1 MVVSS
6 TSSGGGEEGCCREK
20 RSGSRERRAS
30 SSILTQ
36 EDKQKNKQIKR
47 KGRFLRVLR
56 QRRCHPNISCLMIF
70 SSSISGETQGT
81 LIVVVVALIAARPEA
96 PRNNANYA
104 RAQLG
109 NPCATVHIPTSH
121 GSAPR
126 PSSSIVIIAAL
137 TGSPSTLKTYTH
149 GHHVSRKR
157 IHVAEDDWDV
167 CSSHSLYDKNTSY

>member
-6 TSSGGGEEGCCREK
+6 SSGGGEEGCRRER

-30 SSILTQ
+30 NSILTQ
-36 EDKQKNKQIKR
+36 EDKQKNRKIKR

-56 QRRCHPNISCLMIF
+56 HRRCHPNISCLMIF

-104 RAQLG
+104 RAQLS
-109 NPCATVHIPTSH
+109 NPCATVHIPHQPRHCATPIIIDCHHRRSH
-121 GSAPR
+121 WISKHSQNIYTR
-126 PSSSIVIIAAL
+126 
-137 TGSPSTLKTYTH
+137 SPCLKEAH
-149 GHHVSRKR
+149 PCG
-157 IHVAEDDWDV
+157 
-167 CSSHSLYDKNTSY
+167 